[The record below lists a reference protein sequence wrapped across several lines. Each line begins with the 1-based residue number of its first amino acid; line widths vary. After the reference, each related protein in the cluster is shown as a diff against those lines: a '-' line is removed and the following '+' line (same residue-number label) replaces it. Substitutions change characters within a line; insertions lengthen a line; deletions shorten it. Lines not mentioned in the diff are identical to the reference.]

1 MTWEKGESGCP
12 DRKWKK
18 GQSGNP
24 KGPDKWDKPIREAL
38 LAHAPEAVARLVELM
53 HSEDLQIALAAVR
66 EIRNRVYGKA
76 PTALG
81 LDPGGD
87 SQHIY
92 QVIAPE
98 QAQSFEEWL
107 ESVKTRRH

>member
-38 LAHAPEAVARLVELM
+38 LEHAPQAVARLLELM
-53 HSEDLQIALAAVR
+53 RSEDQQIALAAVR
-66 EIRNRVYGKA
+66 EILNRVYGKPPVA
-76 PTALG
+76 VGMDVDDRTRL
-81 LDPGGD
+81 
-87 SQHIY
+87 Y

-98 QAQSFEEWL
+98 EAPSFEEWL
-107 ESVKTRRH
+107 ESVKTYRH